1 MEPGGE
7 GKRETPPRTGNK
19 GTYND
24 PGFAGPENERNRCRE
39 GVPDAKWQS
48 SGTGDSTFF
57 KPLSAIEV
65 GLPETV
71 HSRTGAR
78 STLNQEDFAAPGGCL
93 CGMRRVATDPRGIL
107 QNSCAIPYTLPIC
120 NGRKSMNYMAV
131 GLVRDVLAMRQ
142 ARLGLRIGRL
152 RLARLLKKPYVRKRK
167 TNSFSTAR
175 LCETCS

>member
-1 MEPGGE
+1 MEGGNHDPTKLSRWSLAVRVNEKHHPGRAIQGHITIPALRAP
-7 GKRETPPRTGNK
+7 KTSETADG
-19 GTYND
+19 
-24 PGFAGPENERNRCRE
+24 E

-78 STLNQEDFAAPGGCL
+78 STLDQEDFAAPGGCL
-93 CGMRRVATDPRGIL
+93 CGMRRVATEPRGIL

-142 ARLGLRIGRL
+142 A
-152 RLARLLKKPYVRKRK
+152 
-167 TNSFSTAR
+167 
-175 LCETCS
+175 